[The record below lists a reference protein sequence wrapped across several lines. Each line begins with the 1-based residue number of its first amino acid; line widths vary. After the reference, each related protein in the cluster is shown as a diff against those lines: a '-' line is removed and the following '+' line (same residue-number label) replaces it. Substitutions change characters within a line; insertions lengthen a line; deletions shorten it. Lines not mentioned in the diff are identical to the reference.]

1 MDMDAFLQS
10 FSEDFVQEMDQV
22 GILENETNPLLVSP
36 NQVTF
41 KYKLEGMEYET
52 ILPSPSPAYQ
62 LPQDTRQ
69 VNKVGNNN
77 ISSSITGEAFYPG
90 ELTPPVSLYSS
101 PLQEEATGL
110 LIKQTNKFFNKQIVE
125 VTSQVAVID

>member
-101 PLQEEATGL
+101 PLQEADPGL
-110 LIKQTNKFFNKQIVE
+110 LIKQTNK
-125 VTSQVAVID
+125 QVL